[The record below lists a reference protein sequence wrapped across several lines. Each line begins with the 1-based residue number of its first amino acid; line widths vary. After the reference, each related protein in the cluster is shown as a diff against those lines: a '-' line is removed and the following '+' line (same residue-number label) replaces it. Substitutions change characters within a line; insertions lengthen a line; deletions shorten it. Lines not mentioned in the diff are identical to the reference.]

1 MTVWFGFLAPKGT
14 PNDIVMRLNGEMLRA
29 LKDPAFQAQLAKM
42 GVTPLPSSPDEFA
55 AFLRNETT
63 RWAKVV
69 KDSGA
74 KLD

>member
-14 PNDIVMRLNGEMLRA
+14 PNDVIVRLNSEMVRA
-29 LKDPAFQAQLAKM
+29 LKEPAFQAQLASM
-42 GVTPLPSSPDEFA
+42 GVTPMPSSPDEFST
-55 AFLRNETT
+55 FLRDETV